1 MAPAL
6 HLVLAPK
13 VGVPPTVVL
22 SPAGALRARAVVR
35 GDVAGRGDHRGGARR
50 SATFVVIVD
59 NLRRVAEELGRDV
72 EISAYLPK
80 DVSRTSAKALAKTVT
95 SWPDVEGARFLQ
107 SEAAMDEFRSVLA
120 DDAVLLDGL
129 PPDLLPPS
137 IEVRLVPRTW
147 TRAEVEQIGTKL
159 GALEPIEDVRFG
171 QEDIERVNALL
182 SFARITALILGIALC
197 LGTILIVSNTIR
209 LTVYARRDEIEIMSL
224 VGATNAFVRAPF
236 VLEGAIQG
244 MLGGAVAVL
253 SLIALEEGLRVGLE
267 RGLSYA
273 YGPIELSFVPL
284 EFLGYLLA
292 AGVALGLIGS
302 VLAVGR
308 FLRVAT

>member
-1 MAPAL
+1 MFPRLSFFFRQAL
-6 HLVLAPK
+6 SALVRSLGVTSVAVATIGVALA
-13 VGVPPTVVL
+13 VL
-22 SPAGALRARAVVR
+22 
-35 GDVAGRGDHRGGARR
+35 
-50 SATFVVIVD
+50 ATFVVIVD

-80 DVSRTSAKALAKTVT
+80 SITRVDGVTLAAQIEA
-95 SWPDVEGARFLQ
+95 WDDVEKARFLE
-107 SEAAMDEFRSVLA
+107 SEVAMEEFREVLA
-120 DDAVLLDGL
+120 EDAVLLEGL

-147 TRAEVEQIGTKL
+147 ARVEVEAL
-159 GALEPIEDVRFG
+159 GRRLAELKPIEDVRFG
-171 QEDIERVNALL
+171 QDDIERVNAMLG
-182 SFARITALILGIALC
+182 FARITALILGVALC

-236 VLEGAIQG
+236 VMEGMIQG
-244 MLGGAVAVL
+244 VLGGTVAALV
-253 SLIALEEGLRVGLE
+253 LIALEGGLRVGLE

-273 YGPIELSFVPL
+273 YGPIDLSFVPVY
-284 EFLGYLLA
+284 FIGYLLL
-292 AGVALGLIGS
+292 AGVTLGLVGS

-308 FLRVAT
+308 FLRV